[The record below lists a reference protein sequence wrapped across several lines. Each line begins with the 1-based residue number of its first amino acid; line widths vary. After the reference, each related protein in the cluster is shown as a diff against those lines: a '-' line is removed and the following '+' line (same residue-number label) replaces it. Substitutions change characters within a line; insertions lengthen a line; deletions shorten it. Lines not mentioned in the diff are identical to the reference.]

1 MAYNSISIQTVVKG
15 GLEPT
20 YTGAT
25 LSDGDRFRNTG
36 KEFIHVLNGGG
47 GAVAVTIPT
56 PAQVSGLDIEDKIV
70 SVPAG
75 EDRMIGTFE
84 PGLYNQA
91 AGATDA
97 GDCYVEY
104 DQTSSVTIAVIRP

>member
-1 MAYNSISIQTVVKG
+1 MAYSALSIQSINKD

-20 YTGAT
+20 YVGAT
-25 LSDGDRFRNTG
+25 LSDGDRFRNSG

-56 PAQVSGLDIEDKIV
+56 PATIKGPDIEDKIV

-84 PGLYNQA
+84 PGLYNNP
-91 AGATDA
+91 AGGVDA
-97 GDCYVEY
+97 GELYVEY